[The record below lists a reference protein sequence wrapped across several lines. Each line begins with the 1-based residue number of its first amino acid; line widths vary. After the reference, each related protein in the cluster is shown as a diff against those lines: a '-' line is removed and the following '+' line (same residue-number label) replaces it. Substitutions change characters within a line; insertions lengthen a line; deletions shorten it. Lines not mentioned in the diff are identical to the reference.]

1 MIVLTLRIGRTP
13 HTCCMVCVIG
23 HEAHRFAASE
33 AGKVSVCLQNFKA
46 LGGQMPKYPS
56 KKISAKL
63 GGGPR
68 SVTVSRHTVPR
79 PWDGTSQAPTIS
91 LPAQVPQQTHTPTQQ
106 QVSSVAYQPSIGL
119 SATATQRSSSSV
131 CSLLTSA

>member
-1 MIVLTLRIGRTP
+1 MCVFRHGA
-13 HTCCMVCVIG
+13 HTYV
-23 HEAHRFAASE
+23 ASE
-33 AGKVSVCLQNFKA
+33 ARKVSVCLQNFKA

-79 PWDGTSQAPTIS
+79 PWDGISQASAIS

-106 QVSSVAYQPSIGL
+106 QVSSVACHYSEGLKAPPQP
-119 SATATQRSSSSV
+119 
-131 CSLLTSA
+131 LLPRYPHP